1 MEGLPPP
8 AWLGW
13 LNENVINPLLDMT
26 APLRENLAT
35 LIKPLFENVINPL
48 LTWLVNLLSF

>member
-8 AWLGW
+8 EWLGW
-13 LNENVINPLLDMT
+13 LNENVINPLLDM
-26 APLRENLAT
+26 AGPLRENLTA
-35 LIKPLFENVINPL
+35 LLKPLFENVINPM